1 MKKLI
6 IILFL
11 MSIVLNADVMS
22 FYKSVLKT
30 LKYDKT
36 YSLSKKA
43 SDISRESVHYGL
55 YTNFIFDVNYA
66 SIKART
72 LNSSFDTTDV
82 AINDTL
88 DLFGKGNY
96 KVKKLSLDLKEK
108 KSLLDLQKEQLFITL
123 VDILAQYHKI
133 DEQSSLHTTL
143 LEEQENIYNKLQ
155 KLQQSGAI
163 RSIDLLR
170 FKNTITTLKTKIISE
185 KSELNKMKKQLKL
198 YAPNEVIPTLK
209 QNKLLYHK
217 EDFLTYN
224 PSLKINDI
232 NSQRL
237 NTQAKIS
244 KISYLPDITA
254 GIAYQ
259 KLGDPTGYGDNY
271 SFNIGLHIP
280 LNGGDFKQAEALKI
294 QSLTQKNKDIQY
306 KINRENEYIKLY
318 EDYLNAQKQLAIL
331 RESLNDYNKSE
342 KTIKISF
349 LKQYVDFIT
358 YLQVL
363 NQTLDIKEK
372 IINMKYQ
379 ESSRVTMLNMIS
391 SGKIYE

>member
-1 MKKLI
+1 
-6 IILFL
+6 

-55 YTNFIFDVNYA
+55 YTNFTFDVNYA

-96 KVKKLSLDLKEK
+96 KVKKLSLDLKKK
-108 KSLLDLQKEQLFITL
+108 KSLLNLQKEQLFITL

-155 KLQQSGAI
+155 KLQQSGSI
-163 RSIDLLR
+163 TSIDLLR

>member
-1 MKKLI
+1 
-6 IILFL
+6 

-55 YTNFIFDVNYA
+55 YTNFTFDVNYA

-163 RSIDLLR
+163 TSIDLLR

-306 KINRENEYIKLY
+306 KINRENEYMKLY